1 MDRYEERRPSVSGTL
16 EHAIRLREAG
26 ELEEARAALL
36 KLLEGNP
43 EDPAVNYQC
52 AWVHDRMGREREAI
66 PLYERAISRGL
77 AGGDLEGATLSLGSS
92 YRAVGDYA
100 KAAEVLRGGVERFP
114 QNRAMQVFL
123 AMALYN
129 AGEQERAMEI
139 LLRNL
144 AETSSDPEISAYK
157 KALSFYADRLDEA
170 T

>member
-1 MDRYEERRPSVSGTL
+1 MSDTL

-26 ELEEARAALL
+26 QLEEARYLL
-36 KLLEGNP
+36 LRLLERNP

-92 YRAVGDYA
+92 YRAVGDHV
-100 KAAEVLRGGVERFP
+100 KAAGILRAGVARSP

-123 AMALYN
+123 AMALHDL
-129 AGEQERAMEI
+129 GDHGQAMEI

-157 KALSFYADRLDEA
+157 EALSFYANLLNEHRSPR
-170 T
+170 